1 MDKAPVLIAEQLL
14 EVVKRAFS
22 TDTPSTPQ
30 LTPLEA
36 HESKHEIEDLCG
48 RLLRSVLGPLEYTTL
63 LAGMFLPNLPARGSL
78 LLVESCQESSALG
91 FVTQLGVADLLGDKE
106 MSIQQMSETLGVKI
120 KYLSECHTRCPFS
133 CFLCGILEV
142 AMSCVSK
149 HGYFDEIK
157 SETSSSMMYRN
168 NDLSNVLR
176 ECHSTSLKDAVGF
189 M

>member
-22 TDTPSTPQ
+22 TNTPDIPQ
-30 LTPLEA
+30 LTLLEA
-36 HESKHEIEDLCG
+36 YESKHKVEDLCSQ
-48 RLLRSVLGPLEYTTL
+48 LLRSVLGPLEYTTL
-63 LAGMFLPNLPARGSL
+63 LAGVFLSYLPNHYL
-78 LLVESCQESSALG
+78 LLRVESCQESSALG

-106 MSIQQMSETLGVKI
+106 MSIQEISETVGVKT
-120 KYLSECHTRCPFS
+120 KYLSGCHTRCTFS
-133 CFLCGILEV
+133 DLFMRISEV
-142 AMSCVSK
+142 AMSCVAK

-157 SETSSSMMYRN
+157 TETPSSNYRN

-176 ECHSTSLKDAVGF
+176 ECHPSSLKDAIGF